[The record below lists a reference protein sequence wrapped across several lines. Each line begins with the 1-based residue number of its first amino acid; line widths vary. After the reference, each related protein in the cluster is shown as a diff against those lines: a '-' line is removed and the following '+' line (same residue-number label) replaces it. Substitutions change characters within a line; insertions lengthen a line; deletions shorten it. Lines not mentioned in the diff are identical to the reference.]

1 MKNVHEL
8 DYQKDLGW
16 TEDEKNNFLIELFG
30 KKKTDNKQMAIN
42 TQNNNS
48 LGGKSVTIKL
58 TKENFT

>member
-1 MKNVHEL
+1 MENVYEL

-30 KKKTDNKQMAIN
+30 KRKTDNKPMAIN